1 MNFFSLFSVATVSF
15 AGAYAG
21 TVVAMPLSG
30 ILASAWG
37 WESLFYFFGKT
48 LQYFFSEIVVQ

>member
-1 MNFFSLFSVATVSF
+1 MRPSVATISF

-30 ILASAWG
+30 VLATSWG
-37 WESLFYFFGKT
+37 WESLFYFFGKI
-48 LQYFFSEIVVQ
+48 SIVAKYLK

>member
-1 MNFFSLFSVATVSF
+1 MATIAF

-30 ILASAWG
+30 ILASSWG
-37 WESLFYFFGKT
+37 WESLFYFFGK
-48 LQYFFSEIVVQ
+48 YDICEEFSEI